1 LFLAVDIGNTQ
12 TSFGFIQDEKIT
24 HHFRLQTKA
33 FRTPDEYASF
43 LFPLLQLHKIAVAD
57 IEKILLCSVVPPADP
72 FFEDFCQH
80 YFKQKPFKV
89 TPQSRL
95 MFKMN
100 LKTPEEVGADRIA
113 NVAYAVENFPLPCM
127 VIDIGTATTFD
138 VISKERS
145 YEGGIIF
152 PGVGL
157 CFDALGSKTA
167 KLPLL
172 DPQFSETVI
181 GKSTVECIRSG
192 VLNGYCSFLEGMIQK
207 IENEL
212 KADCYVAMTGGHS
225 VLFKNRLQKP
235 FDIYPDLT
243 LQGIFLLY
251 KHSTVL

>member
-57 IEKILLCSVVPPADP
+57 IERILLCSVVPPADP

-80 YFKQKPFKV
+80 YFKQRPFKV

-95 MFKMN
+95 MFRMN

-113 NVAYAVENFPLPCM
+113 NVAYAVESFKLPCM

-138 VISKERS
+138 VISKEKS

-152 PGVGL
+152 PGVEQMSIGFVKYTLQRHLVKFEQEINRKVFRYAGRFCEFATAGL
-157 CFDALGSKTA
+157 ERGDTKTRNEAYRIALGRAGEPAWMTVNEVRRREN
-167 KLPLL
+167 LPPV
-172 DPQFSETVI
+172 D
-181 GKSTVECIRSG
+181 GG
-192 VLNGYCSFLEGMIQK
+192 D
-207 IENEL
+207 EL
-212 KADCYVAMTGGHS
+212 ATNAAVQPPGT
-225 VLFKNRLQKP
+225 Q
-235 FDIYPDLT
+235 
-243 LQGIFLLY
+243 Q
-251 KHSTVL
+251 